1 MAEHS
6 STVIILAGPNGAG
19 KSTAAPF
26 VLHESFGITQF
37 VNADDIARGL
47 SGFAPET
54 AAIAA
59 GRIMLTRLR
68 ALAENRVTFAFET
81 TLSTRFYTRWLASLQ
96 SDGYRVGLIFL
107 YLTSPELAVERV
119 QRRVAEGGHN
129 IPHDII
135 RRRYW
140 RGLHNLLHLYTPLAD
155 EWAVYNNSGPMP
167 DPIAA
172 GTREQIEQISEP
184 GLWSRIVKEHPD
196 A

>member
-6 STVIILAGPNGAG
+6 PTVIVLAGPNGAG

-26 VLHESFGITQF
+26 VLHESFGITEF

-47 SGFAPET
+47 SGFAPQT
-54 AAIAA
+54 VAFAA
-59 GRIMLTRLR
+59 GRMMLTRLR
-68 ALAENRVTFAFET
+68 SLAANRVTFAFET
-81 TLSTRFYTRWLASLQ
+81 TLSTRSYAHWIASLQ
-96 SDGYRVGLIFL
+96 SEGYRVGLIFL
-107 YLTSPELAVERV
+107 YLNSSELAVERV
-119 QRRVAEGGHN
+119 QCRVAEGGHD
-129 IPHDII
+129 IPHSVI
-135 RRRYW
+135 RRRYG
-140 RGLHNLLHLYTPLAD
+140 RGLGNLLNLYIPLAD

-172 GTREQIEQISEP
+172 GTREQIEQINVP